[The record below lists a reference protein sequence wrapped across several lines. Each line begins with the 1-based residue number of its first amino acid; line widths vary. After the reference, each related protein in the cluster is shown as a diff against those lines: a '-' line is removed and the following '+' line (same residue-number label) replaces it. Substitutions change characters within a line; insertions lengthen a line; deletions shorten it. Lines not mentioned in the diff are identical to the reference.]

1 MRIDDKK
8 RKKPTELKVGTI
20 YYNPEANYMFPDLL
34 HAPNQMIVGKNKT
47 HLIIYCSLGKSSE
60 ALSIKN
66 GWDFVEVI
74 TE

>member
-1 MRIDDKK
+1 
-8 RKKPTELKVGTI
+8 
-20 YYNPEANYMFPDLL
+20 MFPDLL